1 MPNPDF
7 DERAAT
13 WDDEPERRER
23 AHHLAR
29 QLLATGHL
37 TETSRVLDY
46 GAGTGLLSEGL
57 VGHVG
62 TLILA
67 DPSAGMR
74 EVAERKV
81 VAGVLPGAQ
90 VLDLDLTQDPVPD
103 LELDAIV
110 TMMALHHIPD
120 LAPVLRAFA
129 ALLPVNGT
137 LAIIDLEEEDGSF
150 HDDDFDGHH
159 GFDRIELTALLTA
172 AGFTP
177 PTFEHAFRVPKEGRT
192 YDLFLAVAHRSQHD
206 GARASDDPGSD

>member
-1 MPNPDF
+1 MPQPDF

-23 AHHLAR
+23 SHQIAR
-29 QLLATGHL
+29 QLLATGYL
-37 TETSRVLDY
+37 TPTSRVLDY

-62 TLILA
+62 RLTLA
-67 DPSAGMR
+67 DPSTGMR

-81 VAGVLPGAQ
+81 ADGVLPGTT
-90 VLDLDLTQDPVPD
+90 VIDLDLTRDPVPD
-103 LELDAIV
+103 LEVDAII

-129 ALLPVNGT
+129 ALLPAGGT
-137 LAIIDLEEEDGSF
+137 LAIVDLEREDGSF
-150 HDDDFDGHH
+150 HDEGFDGHH
-159 GFDRIELTALLTA
+159 GFDRTELTASVTA

-177 PTFEHAFRVPKEGRT
+177 PSFAHAFRVPKEGRA
-192 YDLFLAVAHRSQHD
+192 YDLFLAIAHR
-206 GARASDDPGSD
+206 RDP